1 MGVQVTKELFKV
13 SQVIGEACQQVIV
26 EGTVNVPNGKPNI
39 ERVISVDAQL
49 NSASVETDVLDGKV
63 VVEGEIEVKVMYVAD
78 VPDGDQPVHF
88 MERTIRFSNF
98 VKVPGA
104 KPDDMTVRVKAEIE
118 HIQFDVAGPR
128 AADVRLIVELCAKV
142 TEVVQVEIVTDVTG
156 PADLQVL
163 RRTLRLE
170 DVIGEDHNQVIIKND
185 VAVPDEKPNIEEI
198 ISVEARVEESEV
210 KIIPNKVI
218 VEGTLF
224 VGILYVAAVEPP
236 AALQPVHFMEARVPF
251 TTFVEVPG
259 AEEGMSVFVRFEIE
273 AARGR
278 RKNDRTVTVEAV
290 LDTFVKVTKT
300 QEIEVVVDV
309 FSPSEQL
316 EVHKRTLKVTQ
327 VIGEDTAQVVV
338 RDTLTVPNGKP
349 DIEQIYNVKADVS
362 IDETDIIADK
372 VIIEGSI
379 DVETLYVALMEAA
392 PLQPVHFMEHTINFT
407 QFVEIPGAT
416 EDMDVDVNAVIEHIA
431 FERVDER
438 TFEVTFVIAL
448 TARVIEVI
456 EIEVVVDVIEHEE
469 VIPPGPPMNGD
480 DPTPSMTIYIIQ
492 RGDTLWKIAKR
503 YNTTVDAVIN
513 ANNIQN
519 PDMLMPGQQIVI
531 PRYRGH

>member
-1 MGVQVTKELFKV
+1 
-13 SQVIGEACQQVIV
+13 
-26 EGTVNVPNGKPNI
+26 
-39 ERVISVDAQL
+39 
-49 NSASVETDVLDGKV
+49 
-63 VVEGEIEVKVMYVAD
+63 
-78 VPDGDQPVHF
+78 
-88 MERTIRFSNF
+88 
-98 VKVPGA
+98 
-104 KPDDMTVRVKAEIE
+104 
-118 HIQFDVAGPR
+118 
-128 AADVRLIVELCAKV
+128 
-142 TEVVQVEIVTDVTG
+142 
-156 PADLQVL
+156 
-163 RRTLRLE
+163 
-170 DVIGEDHNQVIIKND
+170 
-185 VAVPDEKPNIEEI
+185 
-198 ISVEARVEESEV
+198 
-210 KIIPNKVI
+210 
-218 VEGTLF
+218 
-224 VGILYVAAVEPP
+224 
-236 AALQPVHFMEARVPF
+236 
-251 TTFVEVPG
+251 
-259 AEEGMSVFVRFEIE
+259 
-273 AARGR
+273 
-278 RKNDRTVTVEAV
+278 VEAV